1 MRERITIID
10 NATNKE
16 IGIFPS
22 IPAAR
27 GFLKGRVGYT
37 LQIDHVSQ
45 SLTWLEVGCATIL
58 FLLLLII

>member
-37 LQIDHVSQ
+37 LQIDHVSTN
-45 SLTWLEVGCATIL
+45 LTWLEVGCAIVL
-58 FLLLLII
+58 FLAVVCL